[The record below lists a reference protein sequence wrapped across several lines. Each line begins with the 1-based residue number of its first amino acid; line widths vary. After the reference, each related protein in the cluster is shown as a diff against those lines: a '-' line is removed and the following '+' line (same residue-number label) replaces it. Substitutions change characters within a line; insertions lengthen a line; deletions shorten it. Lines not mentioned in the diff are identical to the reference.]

1 MGDTSLRR
9 RITWLNISMMFCILV
24 PVGVFTF
31 TRESRAVRELLDNRL
46 AESGRTISALVTR
59 GTATPQFA
67 QHPKAVISVD
77 IDATEPSVGYQVF
90 DSRGAPI
97 VVTADFDGMPAPT
110 AADLGFRTAL
120 VKGTPWRLYT
130 LRSRSGSLVRIGER
144 YEVREEI
151 TRGLV
156 LEHSL
161 PLIVGL
167 PLLALFLG
175 IAVSEGLRPL
185 SDLAA
190 LLAAR
195 SEGDR
200 EPLVMKRVTSEM
212 RPLIESLNHQF
223 ARLQDALERER
234 RFNADVAHELRT
246 PLAAALI
253 QLENASL
260 ASDRSSARAAIAESR
275 HSLGRLGRR
284 IEQIL
289 VLSRLEV
296 GAATGTRE
304 RCELVEM
311 IKQSI
316 EELAHAI
323 AEKEVDA
330 SFDYAQP
337 QTFVI
342 GHEAS
347 LMAMFRNLIENAL
360 RYVQPG
366 GQVAVK
372 LASTP
377 NAVVVEVCDNGPGIP
392 PERREL
398 VFNRFHRENHDH
410 TEGLGLGLSIVQEAA
425 KRHGAKVELEDPEH
439 GSGLRVRVTLP
450 RAEGPE
456 AV

>member
-1 MGDTSLRR
+1 
-9 RITWLNISMMFCILV
+9 MMFCILV

-31 TRESRAVRELLDNRL
+31 TRESRAVRDLLDNRL
-46 AESGRTISALVTR
+46 AESGRTISALVAR
-59 GTATPQFA
+59 GTSMPQIA
-67 QHPKAVISVD
+67 QHPYTVKGHKAVVSVD
-77 IDATEPSVGYQVF
+77 IDGTEPSVGYQVF
-90 DSRGAPI
+90 DSQGVPI
-97 VVTADFDGMPAPT
+97 VVTADFDAMPAPT
-110 AADLGFRTAL
+110 AADLGFRTEL
-120 VKGTPWRLYT
+120 VGGAPWRLYT

-144 YEVREEI
+144 YDVREDI

-167 PLLALFLG
+167 PLLAVFLG
-175 IAVSEGLRPL
+175 VAVSEGLRPL

-195 SEGDR
+195 SESDR
-200 EPLVMKRVTSEM
+200 EPLVMRRATSEM

-246 PLAAALI
+246 PLATALI

-260 ASDRSSARAAIAESR
+260 ASDRSSARDAIAESR

-304 RCELVEM
+304 RCDLVEM

-316 EELAHAI
+316 EELATTI
-323 AEKEVDA
+323 ADKEVEA

-337 QTFVI
+337 QAFVT

-366 GQVAVK
+366 GRVAVT

-377 NAVVVEVCDNGPGIP
+377 HAVVVEVCDNGPGIP

-425 KRHGAKVELEDPEH
+425 KRHGAKVELEDPEE

-450 RAEGPE
+450 RREGTE
-456 AV
+456 AA